1 MAGIKGLKLSA
12 DDLATELS
20 KNKSADV
27 DKPVATMPA
36 VNRVKVARGD
46 YGNTMKKMVL
56 GREVVFTREVI
67 EANKVD
73 KTTTIFFLNERDQ
86 DLLNHH
92 GVADILPSI
101 KKAGINDFEAYARKQ
116 NNVYELADGS
126 RRRRACVLGH
136 ASLALF
142 VADLSDKE
150 MEYLSESGNKHK
162 QASVYERGL
171 LYKRWIKEGRYTSIK
186 DMSREIDAS
195 RRTIQRC
202 VHAAELPKW
211 LVKAYKTPNDMS
223 SDASARLYTMFKEGL
238 ISDEI
243 LKKRVDH
250 CMIMWNHHDY
260 TGKDVTEA
268 LTYIEKTEE
277 KVKPVY
283 LAKRKAKITTSNK
296 GIKLELP
303 VLADD
308 QQKKLKDFIEELL
321 K

>member
-1 MAGIKGLKLSA
+1 MKPNQFDMSELADSLKI
-12 DDLATELS
+12 
-20 KNKSADV
+20 
-27 DKPVATMPA
+27 DKPNATKISTPA
-36 VNRVKVARGD
+36 VRRQKSTRLPT
-46 YGNTMKKMVL
+46 GNTLKKTVL

-67 EANKVD
+67 PAEKVE
-73 KTTTIFFLNERDQ
+73 KNTTVFFLNERDQ

-101 KKAGINDFEAYARKQ
+101 KKSGINDFEAYARPVGDKR
-116 NNVYELADGS
+116 ELADGS

-136 ASLALF
+136 AALAIW
-142 VADLSDKE
+142 VAVLSDKE

-171 LYKRWIKEGRYTSIK
+171 LYTRWLKEGRYSSIK
-186 DMSREIDAS
+186 DLSREIPPS
-195 RRTIQRC
+195 KRTIQRC
-202 VHAAELPKW
+202 IHAAELPKW

-223 SDASARLYTMFKEGL
+223 SDASARLYVIYKEGL
-238 ISDEI
+238 ISEDI

-250 CMIMWNHHDY
+250 CMVMWNHHDY

-268 LTYIEKTEE
+268 LTYIQQEEVKT
-277 KVKPVY
+277 KTVY
-283 LAKRKAKITTSNK
+283 LAQKKAKITPTKK
-296 GIKLELP
+296 GLKLELP
-303 VLADD
+303 VLADE